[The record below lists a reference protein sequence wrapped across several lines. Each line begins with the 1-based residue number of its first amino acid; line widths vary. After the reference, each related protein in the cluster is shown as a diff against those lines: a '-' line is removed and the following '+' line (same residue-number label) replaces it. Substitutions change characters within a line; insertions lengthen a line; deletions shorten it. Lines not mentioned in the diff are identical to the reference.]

1 VSVHFALKLPLH
13 FTTHRAMRAIV
24 AQERWLR
31 PGAEYVQHLGDE
43 SPAGATADG
52 DGPSST
58 AADSGKSLNRQN
70 FELGISRDYTV

>member
-1 VSVHFALKLPLH
+1 
-13 FTTHRAMRAIV
+13 MNAIA

-31 PGAEYVQHLGDE
+31 PGAEYAQHLDDE
-43 SPAGATADG
+43 GAAPADG

-70 FELGISRDYTV
+70 FELGISRDYTVRACCCVGTAH